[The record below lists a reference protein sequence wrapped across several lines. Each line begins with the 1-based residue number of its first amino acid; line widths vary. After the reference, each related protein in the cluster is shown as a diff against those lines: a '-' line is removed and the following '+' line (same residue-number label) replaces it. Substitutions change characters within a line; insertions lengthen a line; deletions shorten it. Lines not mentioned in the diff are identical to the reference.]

1 MIDHTNKQTTPKTSP
16 TPVLSTL
23 WASASLRETYDACLP
38 SPEQE
43 QESLAKVRRL
53 LSQDFSPSPS
63 TSSNTSPK
71 RPWFRIAWA
80 SIATVGAF
88 AFVLFLWP
96 YLEPLEPFTLQGIS
110 PTQTQKDGSTHFQTD
125 QSTAT
130 IASKGHWSVVVA
142 PRSSIILQRKAA
154 RNTALQLAHG
164 RVQVAVTPQQYE
176 SFTVHHKRWQVRV
189 KGTHFAVSQHAHTLR
204 IEVWTGQ
211 VEIHNA
217 SHPDHSS
224 HPFRLNQGEG
234 AHIDLSTSRVRRFP
248 VPPLSLPPQQH
259 LSWASKLSPTL
270 CAQYALDL
278 PAQTNLPAP
287 LRAQI
292 LQHLLAS
299 LLFRSEPSLWLPLL
313 EAQQRLEQDPL
324 AQETALYLLLQRC
337 YSTAPTRCLPLS
349 TWYIEHFAKRG
360 MRPFLARIHF
370 LRADAL
376 ASQPHSAKQGLLEL
390 KSFRETFPQGLDRR
404 RACDRIKITL
414 QHTSLPDLRSL
425 SEEIGVKSLWFSRH
439 CPFSK

>member
-16 TPVLSTL
+16 SPHLSDL
-23 WASASLRETYDACLP
+23 WGSASLRETYDACLP
-38 SPEQE
+38 SQAQE

-53 LSQDFSPSPS
+53 LFQDFSPSPS
-63 TSSNTSPK
+63 TSSNPSPK

-80 SIATVGAF
+80 SIATAGAF
-88 AFVLFLWP
+88 AFALFLWP
-96 YLEPLEPFTLQGIS
+96 HLEPLEPLTLQGLS

-130 IASKGHWSVVVA
+130 IVSKGHWSITMA
-142 PRSSIILQRKAA
+142 PRSSITLQRKAA
-154 RNTALQLAHG
+154 RKTTLQLAHG

-176 SFTVHHKRWQVRV
+176 SFAVHHKRWQVHV
-189 KGTHFAVSQHAHTLR
+189 KGTHFAISQHTHTLR

-211 VEIHNA
+211 VEIGN
-217 SHPDHSS
+217 SS
-224 HPFRLNQGEG
+224 LSSLPFRLNQGEG
-234 AHIDLSTSRVRRFP
+234 AHIALSTSRVRRFP

-259 LSWASKLSPTL
+259 LPWALKLSPAL

-278 PAQTNLPAP
+278 PDQTDLPAP
-287 LRAQI
+287 LRSQI
-292 LQHLLAS
+292 LQHLIAS

-313 EAQQRLEQDPL
+313 DAQQRLEQDPL

-337 YSTAPTRCLPLS
+337 YSTSPARCLPLS
-349 TWYIEHFAKRG
+349 AWYIQHFAKRG

-390 KSFRETFPQGLDRR
+390 KSYRETFPQGLDRR
-404 RACDRIKITL
+404 RACDRIKSTL

-425 SEEIGVKSLWFSRH
+425 SEEIGVKSPWFSRY